1 MTRLSPKEIYKAS
14 VKCLKTNTSK
24 DMHTDGARLDFYM
37 RHQDFLVTVHG
48 QKDKPVFE
56 PIDRLAGTNYTKEK
70 AAAQAVA

>member
-24 DMHTDGARLDFYM
+24 DMHTDGARLDYYM

-48 QKDKPVFE
+48 QKDKPVYE
-56 PIDRLAGTNYTKEK
+56 PIDRKAGTNF
-70 AAAQAVA
+70 AAQKQEVTA

>member
-24 DMHTDGARLDFYM
+24 DMHTDGARLDYYM

-48 QKDKPVFE
+48 QKDKPVYE
-56 PIDRLAGTNYTKEK
+56 PIDRLAGTNF
-70 AAAQAVA
+70 AAQKQEVTA